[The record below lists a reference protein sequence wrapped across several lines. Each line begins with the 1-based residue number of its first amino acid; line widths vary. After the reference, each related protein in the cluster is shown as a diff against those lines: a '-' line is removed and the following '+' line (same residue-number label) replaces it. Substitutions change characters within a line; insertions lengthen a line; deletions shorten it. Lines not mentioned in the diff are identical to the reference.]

1 MGAGYLDVWAAL
13 NTVDFVPSGSSAASP
28 VARVDPGTGSVL
40 VDNCDTSLWGTT
52 AIWGTDVWGATAV
65 WGNSVF
71 LDGAAAVWG
80 SSALWGSAAVWGTS
94 ASQANSRVWG
104 SAAIWGGVRARTAS
118 ESMSQL
124 INGEN

>member
-1 MGAGYLDVWAAL
+1 MDAAL
-13 NTVDFVPSGSSAASP
+13 EI
-28 VARVDPGTGSVL
+28 
-40 VDNCDTSLWGTT
+40 
-52 AIWGTDVWGATAV
+52 AIAGEHRRYDQA
-65 WGNSVF
+65 VF

-94 ASQANSRVWG
+94 GTQANSAVWG
-104 SAAIWGGVRARTAS
+104 SAAIWGGVRSRTAS